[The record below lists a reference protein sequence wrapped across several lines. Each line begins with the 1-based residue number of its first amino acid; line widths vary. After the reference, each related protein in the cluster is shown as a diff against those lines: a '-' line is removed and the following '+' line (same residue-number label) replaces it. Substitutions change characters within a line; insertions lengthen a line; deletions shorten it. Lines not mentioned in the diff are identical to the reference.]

1 MFSTISVDILR
12 SQHEFLNLANPGG
25 AWSLK
30 RHYFE
35 TLPIGIRIG
44 GHKDVSISK

>member
-1 MFSTISVDILR
+1 M
-12 SQHEFLNLANPGG
+12 ANPGG

-35 TLPIGIRIG
+35 TLPHGIRIG
-44 GHKDVSISK
+44 NRSS